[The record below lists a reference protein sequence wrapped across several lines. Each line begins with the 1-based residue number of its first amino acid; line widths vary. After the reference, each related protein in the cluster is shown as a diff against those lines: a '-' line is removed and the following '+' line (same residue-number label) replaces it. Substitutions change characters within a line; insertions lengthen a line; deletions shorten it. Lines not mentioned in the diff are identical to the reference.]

1 MAGNKSVSVV
11 GVNPPSDIVFGSI
24 AEVRKKNMSCRCMTR
39 ISQQEC
45 RSIFVLYEGMKI
57 AEEEKIKFV
66 TSVKRDVHYRKM
78 LLNIY
83 KRGVRETEI

>member
-1 MAGNKSVSVV
+1 M
-11 GVNPPSDIVFGSI
+11 
-24 AEVRKKNMSCRCMTR
+24 
-39 ISQQEC
+39 
-45 RSIFVLYEGMKI
+45 YEGMKI